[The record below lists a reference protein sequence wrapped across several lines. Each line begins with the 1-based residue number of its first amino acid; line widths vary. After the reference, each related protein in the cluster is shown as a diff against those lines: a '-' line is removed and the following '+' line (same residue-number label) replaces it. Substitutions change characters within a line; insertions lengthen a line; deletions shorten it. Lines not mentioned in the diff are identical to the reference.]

1 MADTAKPVVFQK
13 AQPGRNMGAVTGRSL
28 GYTGLLQYNGFVNEE
43 FLKEMQ
49 GEAGMRL
56 LTEMADNH
64 PVIGGFM
71 HAISMIIR
79 KVKWRVEAPTD
90 RPKDREAAD
99 FLSTCLDDMDFS
111 WQDTL
116 SEILSFLVYGF
127 SYHEICYKPRDGVKS
142 RYDDNLIGWQKIQ
155 CRSQD
160 SLYRWDF
167 DGEGN
172 ILGMFQHVN
181 VLLPGNEGGHERYI
195 PMEKAI
201 LFRTRNYKNNPHG
214 KSLLRNAAVP
224 YLRQRKIEE
233 VEAIGIERDLAGFP
247 VAYIPGEN
255 MQESADANQKAVYQ
269 AAQKMIKEIRRD
281 SAEGVVLPSDP
292 YVNNDGTLSNVKQ
305 FSIELLTSGG
315 TRQFDTTAIQQR
327 YDARIAMTVLADFMM
342 LGHTEVGARSLG
354 DSKTNIFFLAIMA
367 ILEIIA
373 ENFNRKPVPTL
384 LAINGFE
391 TKETPMLV
399 PGELQEAD
407 LIELSEFVKNLAAS
421 GMPLFP
427 DQNLENHLRE
437 MASLPEASLDEGRE
451 VGTGSGD
458 RINDRQERATPR
470 GQPEDDAEPAE

>member
-1 MADTAKPVVFQK
+1 MADAVKPVVFDK
-13 AQPGRNMGAVTGRSL
+13 ARPGRLAGAVTSRVI
-28 GYTGLLQYNGFVNEE
+28 GYTGLNQYSGFVNEE

-64 PVIGGFM
+64 PVIGGFL

-90 RPKDREAAD
+90 KPKDREAAD
-99 FLSTCLDDMDFS
+99 FISSCLDDMDFS

-127 SYHEICYKPRDGVKS
+127 SYHEICYKPRDGVNS

-160 SLYRWDF
+160 TTYRWEF
-167 DGEGN
+167 DQEGN
-172 ILGMFQHVN
+172 ILGMYQHVN
-181 VLLPGNEGGHERYI
+181 VLLPGNNTGYERFI
-195 PMEKAI
+195 PIEKAV

-214 KSLLRNAAVP
+214 KSIIRNAVVP

-233 VEAIGIERDLAGFP
+233 IEAIGIERDLAGFP
-247 VAYIPGEN
+247 VAYLPGEN
-255 MQESADANQKAVYQ
+255 MQESADVQQKAVYNAMQ
-269 AAQKMIKEIRRD
+269 DMVKKIKRD

-292 YVNNDGTLSNVKQ
+292 YQNADGTLSSVKQ

-315 TRQFDTTAIQQR
+315 ARQFDTTAIMQR
-327 YDARIAMTVLADFMM
+327 YDTRIAMTVLADFMM
-342 LGHTEVGARSLG
+342 LGHNEVGARSLG

-373 ENFNRKPVPTL
+373 ENLNRKPVPTL
-384 LAINGFE
+384 LRINGFE
-391 TKETPMLV
+391 TKETPMIV

-437 MASLPEASLDEGRE
+437 MASLPEASLDMARE

-470 GQPEDDAEPAE
+470 GQPEDDAEPEE